1 MRIKINEILDFWF
14 VETPDEKKFKK
25 DLKFDQV
32 IKNKFLNDYELAI
45 QNKLIIDKQLV
56 LRGPN
61 TDSLRDGYRYDD
73 CHFNSRGLSKLSE
86 LWHQSITLKS
96 EQ

>member
-1 MRIKINEILDFWF
+1 MKIKINEILDFWF

-45 QNKLIIDKQLV
+45 QN
-56 LRGPN
+56 
-61 TDSLRDGYRYDD
+61 
-73 CHFNSRGLSKLSE
+73 
-86 LWHQSITLKS
+86 
-96 EQ
+96 

>member
-32 IKNKFLNDYELAI
+32 IKNKCGVHCGVRVF
-45 QNKLIIDKQLV
+45 NKPKKTKRQ
-56 LRGPN
+56 
-61 TDSLRDGYRYDD
+61 
-73 CHFNSRGLSKLSE
+73 
-86 LWHQSITLKS
+86 
-96 EQ
+96 